1 MKPIWD
7 ASAVLPRFQPLR
19 GDIARDVAVIGGGMA
34 GVLTAYFLQKQG
46 LRVAVVEAGRV
57 GSGQTGKTTAKI
69 TAQHGLIYTRLIGQ
83 LGEDGARQYA
93 RANLRAIEDYRA
105 LIAEEG
111 IDCEFEERPAY
122 LYSTHEIA
130 PLEQEAKAYAR
141 LGIPA
146 DFTTHTT
153 LPFPVTGAVRM
164 EGQAQFHPL
173 KFLGEIARRLEIYE
187 DTRVLRVEGEQ
198 VITDRGTVQ
207 APQVVFACHYPFVNA
222 PGYYFLRLH
231 QERSYVLALEGAG
244 ELDGM
249 YYGVDE
255 DGLSFRNA
263 GKYLLLGG
271 GNHRTGENRC
281 GGKYESLRQAACRLY
296 PDSREVARWSA
307 QDVMPASGVP
317 CIGRFS
323 ADRPN
328 WYVAT
333 GFQKWGMSTSMAAA
347 RILTAAIAGKED
359 MYGAVFSPSRLHLSA
374 SVDNLLEDGKHAALG
389 LSRTVLAPPR
399 ALVEDLP
406 LGHGGVVEWEGHK
419 MGVYREETGEV
430 HVVSI
435 RCPHLGCQLEW
446 NSDEKSWDCPCHGS
460 RFDWDGELL
469 EGPAQT
475 DLETG
480 E

>member
-1 MKPIWD
+1 MEPIWD
-7 ASAVLPRFQPLR
+7 ASTVLPRFQPLR

-46 LRVAVVEAGRV
+46 LRVTVVEAGRV

-69 TAQHGLIYTRLIGQ
+69 TAQHGLIYARLIGQ

-105 LIAEEG
+105 LIAEES

-122 LYSTHEIA
+122 LYSTHETA
-130 PLEQEAKAYAR
+130 PLEQEARAYAR
-141 LGIPA
+141 LGIPSA
-146 DFTTHTT
+146 FTMHTT

-187 DTRVLRVEGEQ
+187 DTRVLRVEGER

-244 ELDGM
+244 KLDGM

-263 GKYLLLGG
+263 GEYLLLGG

-347 RILTAAIAGKED
+347 RILTAAIAGEED

-374 SVDNLLEDGKHAALG
+374 SAGNLLEDGKHAVLG

-419 MGVYREETGEV
+419 MGVYREETGKL

-460 RFDWDGELL
+460 RFGWDGELL